1 MKKPFKFI
9 NPGRLVDGDLE
20 LILVRKHPADS
31 AKKHVPSY
39 EFKMRRIGRSQKAGY
54 ITLRVGSAR
63 ALHYRGH
70 IGYRVNKRYRGHR
83 YGARSCRPLGPPG
96 GLLLPLALAHG
107 LKSVW
112 LSTGTRN
119 VASQR
124 TCELAGAR
132 YVDTVRIPKDH
143 PIYKWSCYMRRYRIN
158 VKKELQSNR

>member
-20 LILVRKHPADS
+20 LILVKKHPADP
-31 AKKHVPSY
+31 ARKHVPSY

-54 ITLRVGSAR
+54 ISLRVGPAR

-70 IGYRVNKRYRGHR
+70 IGYGVSKRYRGHR
-83 YGARSCRPLGPPG
+83 YAARACR
-96 GLLLPLALAHG
+96 LLLPLAQAHG

-112 LSTGTRN
+112 VSTGTRN
-119 VASQR
+119 KASRR

-132 YVDTVRIPKDH
+132 YVDTVRIPRDH
-143 PIYKWSCYMRRYRIN
+143 PMYKWERYMRRYRID
-158 VKKELQSNR
+158 VKKELESKR

>member
-20 LILVRKHPADS
+20 LILVWKHPGDP

-39 EFKMRRIGRSQKAGY
+39 EFKMRRIGRTQKAGY
-54 ITLRVGSAR
+54 ISLRIGSTR
-63 ALHYRGH
+63 ALRYRGH

-83 YGARSCRPLGPPG
+83 YGARGCR
-96 GLLLPLALAHG
+96 LLLPLAHAHG

-112 LSTGTRN
+112 VSTGTRN
-119 VASQR
+119 KASQR

-143 PIYKWSCYMRRYRIN
+143 PIYRWSRYMRRYKIN
-158 VKKELQSNR
+158 VKKELQSKR